1 MYQDKMGLIK
11 KAKNKVK
18 KKVNDISKRFTI
30 DYGNEQ
36 IDTLNRTQGTN
47 VPFLNR
53 GSMKLKD
60 ARTRR
65 QKNRQRF
72 FRGN

>member
-1 MYQDKMGLIK
+1 MYQDKMRL
-11 KAKNKVK
+11 AKMAK
-18 KKVNDISKRFTI
+18 KKIKQKLSNVSKRFTM
-30 DYGNEQ
+30 DYANQQ
-36 IDTLNRTQGTN
+36 IDTLNRTQGIN
-47 VPFLNR
+47 VPFLNKEGMR
-53 GSMKLKD
+53 LKD